1 MRNAALMLLALCV
14 LATLCGSYHGE
25 SVSVSQ
31 ANNQSSA
38 AQQLLRTVKGQVL
51 TSNEMPAIRLQ
62 VDDDFK
68 YVGGQSFILY
78 DVANAEQHF
87 FVDAAKDGRIKRLY
101 WIQFEGYL
109 PNNTHTYDYQ
119 SKTVTKIGPLDFVA
133 DAFPRKV
140 SANQSR
146 PNSDGSRAQ
155 SFLESK
161 GYAMEG
167 RDVLLQ
173 RLVHLVDQ
181 SKRNELMIIYVEDL
195 AGTGLTAA
203 DLGPNGSAATR
214 WEEMRNGLLERAT
227 KGLKISGR

>member
-1 MRNAALMLLALCV
+1 MRNSGLVLISLCIS
-14 LATLCGSYHGE
+14 ATLCGPYRGE
-25 SVSVSQ
+25 T
-31 ANNQSSA
+31 ANNQSA
-38 AQQLLRTVKGQVL
+38 ASPELLRTVKGQVL
-51 TSNEMPAIRLQ
+51 TSKELPAIHLE

-78 DVANAEQHF
+78 DVATAEQHF
-87 FVDAAKDGRIKRLY
+87 FVDAYKDGRIKRLY

-109 PNNTHTYDYQ
+109 PTNTHTYDYQ
-119 SKTVTKIGPLDFVA
+119 SKTVAKIGPLDFVA
-133 DAFPRKV
+133 DAFPRKI

-146 PNSDGSRAQ
+146 PNSDGARAQ

-167 RDVLLQ
+167 KDILLQ
-173 RLVHLVDQ
+173 RLVHLVDK

-203 DLGPNGSAATR
+203 DLAPNGSAATR
-214 WEEMRNGLLERAT
+214 WEEMRKGLLERAT
-227 KGLKISGR
+227 KGLKIST